1 VTRPAPAGR
10 RWRGAGPRSAARRLS
25 GDDGQ
30 VTLLT
35 IAFATLALLLVT
47 AVVSASQVHL
57 ERKHLL
63 ALADALALEAADAVD
78 EARLYDG
85 GVARPAEPGR
95 PGGRGSDATLVR
107 PADVRAAVDG
117 YLAAHPSSVGR
128 LEDVTVLEATSDDGR
143 TVRVRLG
150 ARVRPALASVVTAP
164 WSGGITLEVESSAR
178 AW

>member
-1 VTRPAPAGR
+1 MTRASP
-10 RWRGAGPRSAARRLS
+10 RRLR

-30 VTLLT
+30 ITLLA

-78 EARLYDG
+78 DVRLYDG
-85 GVARPAEPGR
+85 SLAR
-95 PGGRGSDATLVR
+95 PGGTGRHDATLLR
-107 PADVRAAVDG
+107 PADVRESVDA
-117 YLAAHPSSVGR
+117 YLEAHPTAVGR
-128 LEDVTVLEATSDDGR
+128 LQHVTVLEATTDDGR
-143 TVRVRLG
+143 SVRVRLG
-150 ARVRPALASVVTAP
+150 ARVRPALPSVVTAP
-164 WSGGITLEVESSAR
+164 WSDGITLEVESSAR